1 MTARSKHGPQSRCAR
16 GFFERKATLASALSR
31 SRLGLASLGLAGL
44 LATSGCQRT
53 TENESSPEASASVA
67 PPAGMAPFSFADD
80 SAGLLLT
87 WVDEQGDFHVT
98 QKPADVPTTA
108 RQTVRVVL
116 QSQPA
121 GSPETVFVTNLDQK
135 GSDGR
140 YPVRTMPRSAWDEL
154 GAARRKERM
163 DRLAPPAAA
172 SAAPNG
178 PLAAVIYGADWCKP
192 CHAAEA
198 YLKER
203 GLDVTKKDIDESDAA
218 RAEMKAKLSTAGMSG
233 SNIPVIDV
241 AGTLLVGFSPSALDA
256 AIRRA
261 EAARKSAP
269 AASR

>member
-1 MTARSKHGPQSRCAR
+1 MTVRSTRGPNGEGLR
-16 GFFERKATLASALSR
+16 GASTQVAKAFSV
-31 SRLGLASLGLAGL
+31 GLCL
-44 LATSGCQRT
+44 LAFLGANGCKRAP
-53 TENESSPEASASVA
+53 EGDSSPTSSASVEA
-67 PPAGMAPFSFADD
+67 PSGFAPFSFADD
-80 SAGLLLT
+80 TGGLLLT

-98 QKPADVPTTA
+98 QKTADVPA
-108 RQTVRVVL
+108 PSRQTVRVVL
-116 QSQPA
+116 SSQPA
-121 GSPETVFVTNLDQK
+121 GSVDTVFVTNLDQK
-135 GSDGR
+135 GNDGR
-140 YPVRTMPRSAWDEL
+140 YAVRTMPRAAWDEL

-163 DRLAPPAAA
+163 DRLAPPAPSVAL
-172 SAAPNG
+172 PNG

-203 GLDVTKKDIDESDAA
+203 GLDVTKKDIEENDAA
-218 RAEMKAKLSTAGMSG
+218 RAEMKAKLTTAGLSG

-261 EAARKSAP
+261 EAAKKSAP